1 MEDDQREL
9 QLLPTPPHTRGPYSR
24 PASWK
29 SDSMRYRS
37 ESIQFNSLESAAPS
51 LDLQLSIS
59 LRPIQSPADHCMLGD
74 SFEFDRR
81 DSKSDNG
88 RVEALKWQAADQ
100 IRIASMEKAYAERV
114 REMTKR
120 EMELAQSEF
129 SRARHMWERARE
141 EVERV
146 EKMKERAT
154 RRIDSTCMEITCQ
167 ACRQKFRH

>member
-9 QLLPTPPHTRGPYSR
+9 QLLPTPPHTRATSYSR
-24 PASWK
+24 AFPWP

-37 ESIQFNSLESAAPS
+37 DSAGPS

-59 LRPIQSPADHCMLGD
+59 LRPIQPPTTDN
-74 SFEFDRR
+74 
-81 DSKSDNG
+81 NG
-88 RVEALKWQAADQ
+88 RVESLKWQAADQ
-100 IRIASMEKAYAERV
+100 IRIATMEKAYAERV

>member
-9 QLLPTPPHTRGPYSR
+9 QLLPTPPHNRAAYSR
-24 PASWK
+24 ASPWR

-37 ESIQFNSLESAAPS
+37 DNIQFPLESTTAPS

-59 LRPIQSPADHCMLGD
+59 LRPIQQPTSDHCMLVE
-74 SFEFDRR
+74 SFGCR

-100 IRIASMEKAYAERV
+100 IRIATMEKAYAERV

>member
-9 QLLPTPPHTRGPYSR
+9 QLLPTPQHTRTPY
-24 PASWK
+24 ASPWP

-37 ESIQFNSLESAAPS
+37 DNINFPLETAGPS

-59 LRPIQSPADHCMLGD
+59 LRPIQPQQLSQ
-74 SFEFDRR
+74 SFNCQE
-81 DSKSDNG
+81 SAKPDNG
-88 RVEALKWQAADQ
+88 RLESLKWQAADQ
-100 IRIASMEKAYAERV
+100 IRIATMEKAYAERV

-129 SRARHMWERARE
+129 SRARHIWERARE

-154 RRIDSTCMEITCQ
+154 RRVDSSCLEITCQ

>member
-9 QLLPTPPHTRGPYSR
+9 QLLPTPPPPYAGGRYSR
-24 PASWK
+24 ASPWP
-29 SDSMRYRS
+29 SESMRYRS
-37 ESIQFNSLESAAPS
+37 DNIQYPLETASTPS

-59 LRPIQSPADHCMLGD
+59 LRPIQPSPVDHQYMLSD
-74 SFEFDRR
+74 SFGFVESETDESRR
-81 DSKSDNG
+81 
-88 RVEALKWQAADQ
+88 AA
-100 IRIASMEKAYAERV
+100 MEKAYAERV

-154 RRIDSTCMEITCQ
+154 RRIDSSCMEITCQ
-167 ACRQKFRH
+167 ACRQKFRHS

>member
-1 MEDDQREL
+1 MEDDHREL
-9 QLLPTPPHTRGPYSR
+9 QLLPTPPHPYARGSQWPL
-24 PASWK
+24 
-29 SDSMRYRS
+29 DSMRFRS
-37 ESIQFNSLESAAPS
+37 DKMQFPIETVGPS

-59 LRPIQSPADHCMLGD
+59 LRPTD
-74 SFEFDRR
+74 SYNYR
-81 DSKSDNG
+81 DGKSENG
-88 RVEALKWQAADQ
+88 RLEALKWQAADQ
-100 IRIASMEKAYAERV
+100 IRIATMEKAYAERV

-154 RRIDSTCMEITCQ
+154 RKIDSSCMEITCQ
-167 ACRQKFRH
+167 ACRQKFRY